1 MELGAVQ
8 PRAGRLELHLL
19 RGGAAPPRLPSA
31 TVETQLQLRA
41 AVPAAACRRLRRASG
56 GILRRLLRRLVQPV
70 L

>member
-19 RGGAAPPRLPSA
+19 RGGAAPARLPSA
-31 TVETQLQLRA
+31 TVEPQLQLRA
-41 AVPAAACRRLRRASG
+41 AVPAATRRRLRRAGG